1 MKKSEVV
8 KNRKAFEIACKT
20 LHGGE
25 NHRFLNETEG
35 GVLIE
40 ATYSDQPWMM
50 RHIVRELTDADLF
63 KAWEI
68 LEARDEDKHEG

>member
-1 MKKSEVV
+1 MEKGEVA
-8 KNRKAFEIACKT
+8 KNWKAFGIACKV

-25 NHRFLNETEG
+25 DHRFLNETED

-40 ATYSDQPWMM
+40 TTYSDQPWMI
-50 RHIVRELTDADLF
+50 RHVVRELTYADIF

-68 LEARDEDKHEG
+68 LEARDEDKQT